1 MNAKFRAATAAF
13 VAAWTTLIACSDDSP
28 QGPTSPDASAVDS
41 GSDTALPV
49 DSDKP
54 DTAPPAPGC
63 GNGALDSQET
73 CDDGNKVAGD
83 GCSESC
89 NVEAFYTCTGV
100 GAGGCTLNPVDYLKA
115 SNANEGDVFGGAI
128 SLSGNGN
135 TLAVGAHYEA
145 SGAAGDQ
152 SNNAKLGAGAVY
164 VFTRTGSTWT
174 QEAYIKAATINGE
187 DFFGAS
193 VSISADGNTLA
204 VGAPGDDTDG
214 AGINAPV
221 GARNKSNSGAAYVYK
236 RASGAW
242 AQQSYIKANSGDAG
256 DAFGTRVA
264 ISGSGT
270 TLAVGAPGEDA
281 NATGVN
287 GDQTNNA
294 MVDSGAVYLF
304 QFASNAWTQQA
315 YLKASNASE
324 ADAFG
329 TAIALS
335 SNGNTLAVGAYDD
348 SAASGINGDQQDKT
362 MTRAGAVYLFERT
375 SSVWAQ
381 QAYIKAGN
389 SGPGNLFGGAVSLS
403 GSGNTLAVGAH
414 DESTG
419 AIAAGDDPVA
429 SGAVYVFA
437 RNNAAWSQVVSLK
450 ASNAEAGDHFGESL
464 ALALDGNSLV
474 VGAPGEASGA
484 VGIQGNQ
491 ANNGK
496 NASGAAYLFGRIN
509 NAWTQRAYIK
519 APNTDA
525 NDRFGASVA
534 MNGDGKTMVVGARE
548 EASNATGINGNQADN
563 SAPFSGAVY
572 VHKP

>member
-1 MNAKFRAATAAF
+1 MNARFRAATAAF
-13 VAAWTTLIACSDDSP
+13 VTAWTALVACGGDNT
-28 QGPTSPDASAVDS
+28 QAPTSADAGIIDS
-41 GSDTALPV
+41 GNDTAPLV
-49 DSDKP
+49 DSDRP
-54 DTAPPAPGC
+54 DTASPAPGC
-63 GNGALDSQET
+63 GNGVLDAQES

-83 GCSESC
+83 GCSDSC
-89 NVEAFYTCTGV
+89 KVEAFYTCNSV
-100 GAGGCTLNPVDYLKA
+100 GAGGCVLNPVDYVKA

-128 SLSGNGN
+128 ALSGNGN

-145 SGAAGDQ
+145 SAAAGDQ

-193 VSISADGNTLA
+193 VSVSADGNTLA

-221 GARNKSNSGAAYVYK
+221 GARSKSNSGAAYVYK
-236 RASGAW
+236 RASGVW
-242 AQQSYIKANSGDAG
+242 TQHSYIKASGGDAG

-264 ISGSGT
+264 LSGSGT
-270 TLAVGAPGEDA
+270 TLAVGATGEDSSA
-281 NATGVN
+281 MGVN
-287 GDQTNNA
+287 GNQTDNA
-294 MVDSGAVYLF
+294 MVDSGAVYVF

-315 YLKASNASE
+315 YLKASNAGE

-335 SNGNTLAVGAYDD
+335 SNGNTLAVGGYDD

-362 MTRAGAVYLFERT
+362 MARAGAVYLFERA

-381 QAYIKAGN
+381 QAYIKASK
-389 SGPGNLFGGAVSLS
+389 SGPGNLFGGAVALS
-403 GSGNTLAVGAH
+403 GNGNALAVGAY

-419 AIAAGDDPVA
+419 TIVAGDDPIA

-437 RNNAAWSQVVSLK
+437 RSNAVWSQVISLK
-450 ASNAEAGDHFGESL
+450 ASNAEAGDHFGQSL

-474 VGAPGEASGA
+474 VSAPGEASSA
-484 VGIQGNQ
+484 VGLQGNQ
-491 ANNGK
+491 SDNSK
-496 NASGAAYLFGRIN
+496 SSSGAAYLFGRIN
-509 NAWTQRAYIK
+509 NVWTQRAYVK
-519 APNTDA
+519 APNTDS

-534 MNGDGKTMVVGARE
+534 MNGDGKTMAVGARE
-548 EASNATGINGNQADN
+548 ESSNATGINGNPADN
-563 SAPFSGAVY
+563 SAPFAGAVY
-572 VHKP
+572 VRMP